1 MTIDMD
7 YYRKINGLIGTTSK
21 VDYLQKQA
29 IKSVNNAHNHVLST
43 FDVLISSDI
52 AEDIIVDNT
61 TNIKCIFDYSKTSK
75 DTKTELSSY
84 TKEMWIEVGITSV
97 GSIIKHTD
105 KVSLIEN
112 TYIVVSK
119 QEDSKGY
126 DLCYI
131 QRSNNTL
138 LFYDSS
144 STLHSIPCIIS
155 KGSISLDEQKIIS
168 TLDSEI
174 AVQISN
180 TSITRQIKINNV
192 YRIGLRNYTVTDIND
207 ITIPG
212 LLLLKMVYSEVEQV
226 IPTHN
231 YSIDILNGISASITQ
246 NETLQL
252 NVSITD
258 NSIEIS
264 PTPIISYVSSDE
276 SVCTVDSS
284 GLVTAINS
292 EGNCTIIV
300 TYQNVSDSIELLVV
314 TEIQHNYTVNIVP
327 SGILKVGQT
336 ITAVAQF
343 MDNGV
348 VTGDIATQWK
358 LFADDGVS
366 TTTLATITPLGNNC
380 SIKAGTSIGYVRLY
394 VENENCSNVVRVQVA
409 SLW

>member
-1 MTIDMD
+1 MTWWTD
-7 YYRKINGLIGTTSK
+7 YQARRGQDRKTLFTDNMKNLVSTEFENSTSYELVKISGVDRKTRIVEESSIIKNPNRKRLLCFPDETISIGEIVEFDNSNWICVNGDTTSK
-21 VDYLQKQA
+21 
-29 IKSVNNAHNHVLST
+29 
-43 FDVLISSDI
+43 ISD
-52 AEDIIVDNT
+52 
-61 TNIKCIFDYSKTSK
+61 
-75 DTKTELSSY
+75 
-84 TKEMWIEVGITSV
+84 VGI
-97 GSIIKHTD
+97 
-105 KVSLIEN
+105 IER
-112 TYIVVSK
+112 
-119 QEDSKGY
+119 
-126 DLCYI
+126 C
-131 QRSNNTL
+131 NNNVL
-138 LFYDSS
+138 KFYDSS
-144 STLHSIPCIIS
+144 STLHFIPCIIS

-174 AVQISN
+174 AIQISN
-180 TSITRQIKINNV
+180 TSITRQIEMNDVFK
-192 YRIGLRNYTVTDIND
+192 IGLRNYSVTDIND
-207 ITIPG
+207 ITVNG
-212 LLLLKMVYSEVEQV
+212 LLLIKMVYSEVEQV